1 MDRVMDRVRDQGG
14 VPGALDGSTP
24 REAELERML
33 AERTALISRL
43 QLSNDELAS
52 ASAAKS
58 DFLAAMSHELRTPL
72 HAIIGFSELL
82 LTAPEAG
89 GVEGGA
95 GADHGGD
102 SKTREFASHIHGA
115 GLHLL
120 ELIND
125 VLDLARV
132 EAGRLD
138 LAFLPLDISALV
150 YRTARTMRP
159 VAARKQVA
167 LEIPEPAGIVIQAD
181 AARIRQII
189 FNLLSNAIKFTPVG
203 GHVEVSVEAAG
214 NDVRLTIADSGPGIA
229 LEDQERI
236 FEPFEQSWRADPA
249 THEGTGLGLALTRQ
263 LVEGHGGRI
272 ELDSA
277 LGRGSRFT
285 VVLPRP
291 SGSSEP
297 ISDEPTSWERSW
309 SGIPVVTGHGRT

>member
-1 MDRVMDRVRDQGG
+1 
-14 VPGALDGSTP
+14 
-24 REAELERML
+24 
-33 AERTALISRL
+33 
-43 QLSNDELAS
+43 
-52 ASAAKS
+52 
-58 DFLAAMSHELRTPL
+58 MSHELRTPL

-89 GVEGGA
+89 GVDGFAVVG
-95 GADHGGD
+95 HGGD
-102 SKTREFASHIHGA
+102 PNLREFASHIHGA

-138 LAFLPLDISALV
+138 LVFLPVDISTLV

-159 VAARKQVA
+159 VAARKQVT
-167 LEIPEPAGIVIQAD
+167 LGIPEPAGTMIHAD
-181 AARIRQII
+181 AARIRQIV
-189 FNLLSNAIKFTPVG
+189 FNLLSNAIKFTPIG
-203 GHVEVSVEAAG
+203 GHVEVSVATAG

-229 LEDQERI
+229 PEDHERI
-236 FEPFEQSWRADPA
+236 FEPFEQSWRADPT

-272 ELDSA
+272 ELDSG

-285 VVLPRP
+285 VVLPASP
-291 SGSSEP
+291 GSSEP
-297 ISDEPTSWERSW
+297 VTGEPAARGYAWP
-309 SGIPVVTGHGRT
+309 GIPAITGRGRA